1 VLWGGDVSITLA
13 GVTSVDN
20 TKCTAT
26 DEYLDGL
33 GNCDTL
39 GGGTH
44 EILSGTHTDSTA
56 ASVVRGDLITGQ
68 LATPKW
74 QRLAMGTINQFLGND
89 GTDVAWEDIV
99 LASAHFANQGAT
111 TTVLHGNAAG
121 NPTWGAVD
129 LTADVS
135 GDLPYTNLAQ
145 MGAYTLMLNNS
156 AGTADPAAVKITGLT
171 LEGSPEALDFIMIE
185 RADGTLAYSDIG
197 NLPGGGTPGG
207 SDTHV
212 QFNDATAFGGE
223 STFTYNKT
231 TNTMNVEKLTTTD
244 QNTLGT
250 PAPNYLAGFD
260 NEYDFTPDKACSDFS
275 ADEWSIFD
283 KGEVGSDNYVFCS
296 GQTEKFSFTNIG
308 TLTDNSYCQG
318 VTGSGFDCTI
328 SSIPDADVSDTLT
341 ASIIDLE
348 AGTVTNI
355 QDMEILMGEGAGDA
369 DYLLVS
375 PCAADEKPEFTDGT
389 PNTFTCEAIGGLVSA
404 DISGLQDEDL
414 GGGGDNDFGDFT
426 CTGGED
432 GCTLNAGT
440 VGSNETAADFEMKEL
455 QFIWPDPAA
464 TDEWVAFF
472 PAVTGTIDG
481 VYCRAIESSPSAT
494 VTFTIDICDGQD
506 TGDDTCTTSILGSTL
521 VCDEDGA
528 EDTGLSAT
536 GFVAGDLLTIVVTA
550 VSATAPDQ
558 ALIQIR
564 TSID

>member
-1 VLWGGDVSITLA
+1 MLMVDTGETTDLKWATPQVVRVALSLWTDDDVTFNTLTTADQNPGGINRHRFYENETITVGGSACTEQAAADDLIWVDTDEIDNVVDPELCWNNATYFEIPNVSDIPAADEIFVGTGARQGQYQKISTLTDVTPASGDFLLIEDATGNTIGRVDWDDLPGGSSTLAGLTDTTSPADLHILIWDQTGSQTWENVLWGGDVSITLA

-99 LASAHFANQGAT
+99 LASAHFANQGTT

-223 STFTYNKT
+223 STFTYNKHHHRP
-231 TNTMNVEKLTTTD
+231 EHAGHACGKLLCSAR
-244 QNTLGT
+244 QRGR
-250 PAPNYLAGFD
+250 PHSQSYLC
-260 NEYDFTPDKACSDFS
+260 ES
-275 ADEWSIFD
+275 
-283 KGEVGSDNYVFCS
+283 VG
-296 GQTEKFSFTNIG
+296 
-308 TLTDNSYCQG
+308 
-318 VTGSGFDCTI
+318 
-328 SSIPDADVSDTLT
+328 
-341 ASIIDLE
+341 
-348 AGTVTNI
+348 
-355 QDMEILMGEGAGDA
+355 
-369 DYLLVS
+369 
-375 PCAADEKPEFTDGT
+375 
-389 PNTFTCEAIGGLVSA
+389 
-404 DISGLQDEDL
+404 
-414 GGGGDNDFGDFT
+414 
-426 CTGGED
+426 
-432 GCTLNAGT
+432 
-440 VGSNETAADFEMKEL
+440 
-455 QFIWPDPAA
+455 
-464 TDEWVAFF
+464 
-472 PAVTGTIDG
+472 
-481 VYCRAIESSPSAT
+481 R
-494 VTFTIDICDGQD
+494 
-506 TGDDTCTTSILGSTL
+506 
-521 VCDEDGA
+521 
-528 EDTGLSAT
+528 
-536 GFVAGDLLTIVVTA
+536 
-550 VSATAPDQ
+550 
-558 ALIQIR
+558 
-564 TSID
+564 